1 MPLTG
6 DRATPTL
13 SRSRPG
19 RVPSPFPAVTTRQRN
34 LSFLLAVAV
43 LASIGLY
50 LAQPQGG
57 LARGGILGAIPRD
70 AFLVVTIDVEAL
82 RVSPLAV
89 PLLGGDST
97 KLLGVGA
104 LAETCGFDPLTR
116 VKELALAVPEGGDHG
131 DFGLL
136 AMGDLRQAE
145 LLDCAQ
151 KVIVAR
157 GGHPKMGKRG
167 TFTTVEDDD
176 DPGGAKPRIALRE
189 GGPLLVGRGA
199 WLQSMIDAAEGKI
212 PSVRAGSPHL
222 ALREALTAHRD
233 GKPAR
238 SIIATAVLPKSLR
251 ERLKREMGAEIGAA
265 EPGSNVAMGGVLSV
279 ETAGV
284 AITAGAAG
292 QESEAAAELRCES
305 TEACDEVKKLIL
317 KKRLGFSQDFGA
329 RLIGLGPLIDSLVV
343 ETNATALTASAHA
356 PTEDVAK
363 ALDRV
368 LKLRNERPRP
378 APPAPSGA
386 PPPQLAPSA
395 PSPSGSGERIAAPK
409 PSAPAATAPKP
420 PGSK

>member
-1 MPLTG
+1 M
-6 DRATPTL
+6 
-13 SRSRPG
+13 G
-19 RVPSPFPAVTTRQRN
+19 RLPSPLPAVTTRQRN
-34 LSFLLAVAV
+34 LSILLAIAVVASV
-43 LASIGLY
+43 ALY
-50 LAQPQGG
+50 LVQPQGG
-57 LARGGILGAIPRD
+57 LARGGILGAVPRD
-70 AFLVVTIDVEAL
+70 AFLLVTIDVEAL
-82 RVSPLAV
+82 RASPLAV

-104 LAETCGFDPLTR
+104 FVETCGFDPLTR
-116 VKELALAVPEGGDHG
+116 VKEIALAVPEGGDHG

-157 GGHPKMGKRG
+157 GGHPKLGKRG
-167 TFTTVEDDD
+167 SFITVEDED
-176 DPGGAKPRIALRE
+176 DPVGAKPRIALRD

-222 ALREALTAHRD
+222 ALREALTAYRE

-238 SIIATAVLPKSLR
+238 SIVATAVLPKSLR
-251 ERLKREMGAEIGAA
+251 ERLKREMGAELGAAA

-279 ETAGV
+279 ETAGL
-284 AITAGAAG
+284 AITAGAMG

-305 TEACDEVKKLIL
+305 AEACDEVKKLIL
-317 KKRLGFSQDFGA
+317 KKRLAFSQDFGV
-329 RLIGLGPLIDSLVV
+329 RLVGLGPLIDSLVV
-343 ETNATALTASAHA
+343 ETKGTALTASARA

-368 LKLRNERPRP
+368 LKLRSERPRP
-378 APPAPSGA
+378 PAPSNAPAPTPAPPPSVSAERIPSPKPPAP
-386 PPPQLAPSA
+386 
-395 PSPSGSGERIAAPK
+395 APK
-409 PSAPAATAPKP
+409 PTA
-420 PGSK
+420 SK